1 MSIRRAERQSRFRD
15 FFFSKALIF
24 YKKITL
30 DKVAKYYGVSYTGT
44 GIDFG
49 YKYSGKQVARLVRG
63 ADFVLGHRTP
73 SAPVLCWDKDK
84 SRVSSQGYAVVVV
97 LVSKVNQLQVRRLE
111 AE

>member
-1 MSIRRAERQSRFRD
+1 MARNVTARAVHFRCGLN
-15 FFFSKALIF
+15 FF
-24 YKKITL
+24 TL
-30 DKVAKYYGVSYTGT
+30 SNKPFIHSDRGS
-44 GIDFG
+44 
-49 YKYSGKQVARLVRG
+49 ARLVRG

-73 SAPVLCWDKDK
+73 SAPVLYWDKDK

>member
-1 MSIRRAERQSRFRD
+1 M
-15 FFFSKALIF
+15 
-24 YKKITL
+24 
-30 DKVAKYYGVSYTGT
+30 SYTGT

-63 ADFVLGHRTP
+63 ADYVLEHRTP
-73 SAPVLCWDKDK
+73 SSPVLHWDKDR
-84 SRVSSQGYAVVVV
+84 SRVGSQGYAVVVV

>member
-1 MSIRRAERQSRFRD
+1 M
-15 FFFSKALIF
+15 
-24 YKKITL
+24 
-30 DKVAKYYGVSYTGT
+30 
-44 GIDFG
+44 
-49 YKYSGKQVARLVRG
+49 ARLVRG

-73 SAPVLCWDKDK
+73 LAPVLYWDKDK

>member
-1 MSIRRAERQSRFRD
+1 MPNYYTGQGRQV
-15 FFFSKALIF
+15 LW
-24 YKKITL
+24 
-30 DKVAKYYGVSYTGT
+30 GVIYTGT

-49 YKYSGKQVARLVRG
+49 YKYSGNQVARLVRG

-73 SAPVLCWDKDK
+73 SAPVLYWDKDK